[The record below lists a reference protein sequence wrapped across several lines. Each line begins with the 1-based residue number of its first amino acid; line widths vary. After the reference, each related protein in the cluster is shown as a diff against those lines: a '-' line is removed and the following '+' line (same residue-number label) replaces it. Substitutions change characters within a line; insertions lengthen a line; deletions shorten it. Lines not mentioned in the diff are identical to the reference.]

1 MKIVITGGLGYI
13 GSHTIAEIQQ
23 TTDWEVISIDNHLNS
38 LPDFAQRIESVTG
51 KQITNHTIDLRNLDA
66 LRDLFRKEGDIDG
79 IIHFAA
85 LKAVGESV
93 EQPLLYYDNNI
104 NGLIN
109 ILKCCDEFAIPS
121 FIFSSSCS
129 IYGSVQTLP
138 VDENTPFSPTE
149 SPYAYTK
156 LIGENILRDFTRR
169 HSTRAI
175 SLRYFNPVGAH
186 KSGRIGEYPIQKPA
200 NLFPVITQKASGWIE
215 EMNVHGLDYP
225 TRDGSCIRDYIH
237 VVDIARAHVQALEK
251 LVQKSEGPAL
261 DFYNL
266 GSGEGVS
273 VLEAIAA
280 FERATGNKLE
290 YKIGPRRPGDTVA
303 IYSDSS
309 KAKNELG
316 WEPQHSIDEMMTSAW
331 AWQQQLNKE
340 R

>member
-1 MKIVITGGLGYI
+1 MKIVVTGGLGYI

-23 TTDWEVISIDNHLNS
+23 TTDWEVLSIDNHLNS
-38 LPDFAQRIESVTG
+38 LPDFAQRIEDVTG
-51 KQITNHTIDLRNLDA
+51 KPVINHPIDLRDFEA
-66 LRDLFRKEGDIDG
+66 LRSFFKTEKDIDG

-93 EQPLLYYDNNI
+93 EKPLLYYDNNL
-104 NGLIN
+104 NGLIH
-109 ILKCCDEFAIPS
+109 ILKCCEEFDIPS

-129 IYGSVQTLP
+129 IYGSVTTLP
-138 VDENTPFSPTE
+138 VNEETPFSPTE

-156 LIGENILRDFTRR
+156 LVGEQILRDFAKKR
-169 HSTRAI
+169 STQTI

-186 KSGRIGEYPIQKPA
+186 PSGKIGEYPIQKPS
-200 NLFPVITQKASGWIE
+200 NLFPVITQRASGWID
-215 EMNVHGLDYP
+215 EMFVHGLDYP

-237 VVDIARAHVQALEK
+237 VCDIARAHIQALEK
-251 LVQKSEGPAL
+251 LAKDPNKEFI

-273 VLEAIAA
+273 VLEAISA
-280 FERATGNKLE
+280 FERNAGMKLD
-290 YKIGPRRPGDTVA
+290 YKIGPRRSGDTIA

-309 KAKNELG
+309 KAHQELG
-316 WEPQHSIDEMMTSAW
+316 WEAQHSIDEMMTSAW

-340 R
+340 K